1 MQHAALKEFQL
12 QKKPSVGP
20 PSRKG
25 LNYTKKALLF
35 SSTKG
40 AVVRDQCE
48 KLSIE
53 VRLKLFPYI
62 NLGRNLPLTPTAR
75 QTTRAPGCS
84 SFTFSEERRAQKTSW
99 LQAAPSLFFCPD
111 FSASLLSPH
120 PKSSSRLWRREAL
133 SPTHHPR
140 LQIFTTRSQSPL
152 CRIRFSLFLL
162 ILPDEN

>member
-1 MQHAALKEFQL
+1 MIKRNSKKAQHLSLISTQQPSELLYKGGSHNHSCPALKELQL

-25 LNYTKKALLF
+25 LYYTKKALLF
-35 SSTKG
+35 SSPIG

-53 VRLKLFPYI
+53 VRLELFPYI

-111 FSASLLSPH
+111 FSASVRSPH
-120 PKSSSRLWRREAL
+120 PKSSCRL
-133 SPTHHPR
+133 
-140 LQIFTTRSQSPL
+140 
-152 CRIRFSLFLL
+152 
-162 ILPDEN
+162 